1 MLRARDI
8 RKLTVEEIEQRMEE
22 AQEELWR
29 LRFRG
34 ATENLENPLL
44 IRERR
49 REVARMRTILQEH
62 QKDIRRLAQRDNEE
76 ASA

>member
-8 RKLTVEEIEQRMEE
+8 RKLTVEEVEQRMEE

-34 ATENLENPLL
+34 ATEDLENPLL

-49 REVARMRTILQEH
+49 REIARMLTILQEH
-62 QKDIRRLAQRDNEE
+62 RKDVRRLAQRNSEE
-76 ASA
+76 PSA